1 MERVPRPVVPDTSF
15 LVQLA
20 GPGGRATMEGL
31 ERELGRPRFLVPSC
45 VLDELRALSRSI
57 PEADLALE
65 FARGMEVV
73 DAEGRPDEVV
83 LDVAGA
89 VDGIVAAMDK
99 GILREARRRGLAT
112 LTLHGGMPVI
122 SGSGGAR
129 RTRDFGAPRSH
140 RIY

>member
-1 MERVPRPVVPDTSF
+1 MVPDTSF

-20 GPGGRATMEGL
+20 GPGGRATMEEI

-45 VLDELRALSRSI
+45 VLDELRALSRSL

-65 FARGMEVV
+65 FAREMEVV
-73 DAEGRPDEVV
+73 NAEGRPDDVV
-83 LDVAGA
+83 LDVASA
-89 VDGIVAAMDK
+89 VGGVVAAMDK

-122 SGSGGAR
+122 SGSGG
-129 RTRDFGAPRSH
+129 TRHTSDFSTSQSH

>member
-1 MERVPRPVVPDTSF
+1 MPDTSF

-31 ERELGRPRFLVPSC
+31 ERELGRPRFIVPSC
-45 VLDELRALSRSI
+45 VLNELMALSRSL

-73 DAEGRPDEVV
+73 DAEGRPDDVV
-83 LDVAGA
+83 LDVASA
-89 VDGIVAAMDK
+89 VGGIVAAMDK

-122 SGSGGAR
+122 SGSGGTRRAR
-129 RTRDFGAPRSH
+129 GFSASQPH